1 MDPQEVL
8 AELQAT
14 VAHMRGEITFL
25 RDQFATATAAATAS
39 ASISRPKPS
48 LPHPDKF
55 AGDARKY
62 DTWLAS
68 IKAKLAVDGE
78 AIGNNVAQFNYVYLN
93 LESNTQSIVLPQLE
107 ALPHELDY
115 NTILTSLSRIY
126 ANPHKIRE
134 AKDRLNRLTQ
144 GSDSLSMYVAKY
156 ERLVGEARVGH
167 YPDDAKIEAFRRGLS
182 RTTLE
187 KITNKGEEPTEIN
200 TYIAYIQ
207 RIVSSHASVPYTPAS
222 ASHSHPHPPSTPRRF
237 DNNHHSSYSP
247 ARKPST
253 AHYAGGEPMDVSS
266 LEVTHD
272 DDDAATVRG

>member
-1 MDPQEVL
+1 MDPNEVFT
-8 AELQAT
+8 ELRET
-14 VAHMRGEITFL
+14 MAHMREEITLL
-25 RDQFATATAAATAS
+25 RTQLVTLSTPPIIT
-39 ASISRPKPS
+39 SRPKPS

-68 IKAKLAVDGE
+68 IKAKLAVDGK
-78 AIGNNVAQFNYVYLN
+78 AIGNNIAQFNYIFLN
-93 LESNTQSIVLPQLE
+93 LEANTQSIVLPQLE

-144 GSDSLSMYVAKY
+144 GSDSLSIYVAKY
-156 ERLVGEARVGH
+156 ERLVGEAHVGH
-167 YPDDAKIEAFRRGLS
+167 YPDDAKIEVFRRGLS

-187 KITNKGEEPTEIN
+187 KITNKGEEPTEIDA
-200 TYIAYIQ
+200 YIAYVQ
-207 RIVSSHASVPYTPAS
+207 RIVSSYASVPYTPAP
-222 ASHSHPHPPSTPRRF
+222 ASHPHPPSTPRRF
-237 DNNHHSSYSP
+237 DNNHHGSYSP
-247 ARKPST
+247 ARKPLA
-253 AHYAGGEPMDVSS
+253 AHYTGGEPMDVSS
-266 LEVTHD
+266 LEVTY

>member
-1 MDPQEVL
+1 MDPNEVFT
-8 AELQAT
+8 ELRET
-14 VAHMRGEITFL
+14 MAHMREEITLL
-25 RDQFATATAAATAS
+25 RTQLVTLSTPPIIT
-39 ASISRPKPS
+39 SRPKPS

-78 AIGNNVAQFNYVYLN
+78 AIGNNVAQFNYVFLN
-93 LESNTQSIVLPQLE
+93 LEANTQSIVLPQLE
-107 ALPHELDY
+107 SPPEILDY

-144 GSDSLSMYVAKY
+144 GSDSLSTYVAKY

-187 KITNKGEEPTEIN
+187 KITNKGEEPTEIDA
-200 TYIAYIQ
+200 YIAYVQ
-207 RIVSSHASVPYTPAS
+207 RIVSSYASVPYTPAP
-222 ASHSHPHPPSTPRRF
+222 ASHPHPPSTPRRF
-237 DNNHHSSYSP
+237 DNNHHGSYSP
-247 ARKPST
+247 ARKPSA
-253 AHYAGGEPMDVSS
+253 AHYTGGEPMDVSS
-266 LEVTHD
+266 LEVTY